1 MAVSSRYGT
10 MVLSEKTEVT
20 ESASL
25 RVTASLGYSRV
36 SAARS
41 FPFCASL
48 MGSRKTTCLLLL
60 TLRPGLSV
68 VAGCVG
74 VRIDDWA
81 LHSFTRFGVAGGCC
95 LRHQQRQ
102 GVKKRYIRTKIRLTT
117 QPRRVVKPVLKG
129 SSS

>member
-10 MVLSEKTEVT
+10 IVVSEKTEVT

-25 RVTASLGYSRV
+25 RITASLGYSKV

-68 VAGCVG
+68 VAGGVG

-81 LHSFTRFGVAGGCC
+81 LHSFARFGVAGRGC

-102 GVKKRYIRTKIRLTT
+102 GA
-117 QPRRVVKPVLKG
+117 RRG
-129 SSS
+129 T